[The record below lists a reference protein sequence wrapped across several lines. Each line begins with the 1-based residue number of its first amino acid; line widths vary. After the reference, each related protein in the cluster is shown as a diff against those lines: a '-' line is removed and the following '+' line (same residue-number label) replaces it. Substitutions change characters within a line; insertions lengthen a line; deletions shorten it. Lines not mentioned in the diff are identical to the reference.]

1 MTTAATAT
9 RVDSVTFH
17 LLALA
22 PAAIGLCCLAADRR
36 RARVV
41 ELGAAVLM
49 MLAMVDAAV
58 TAVVPAVFWVVALLG
73 GAMALAAARGRAR
86 VRVAVG
92 DMTGGAAMA
101 VHSAAGMVVM
111 ATLMLAMTG
120 GTSVPAAAGHHHSSA
135 PAITVAALV
144 VASAYLVAS
153 VVLAARTYGVLARV
167 QYVAMAGSVGLMSL
181 SFAG

>member
-1 MTTAATAT
+1 MTAAATAAT
-9 RVDSVTFH
+9 VDSVTFH

-36 RARVV
+36 RARAI
-41 ELGAAVLM
+41 ELGAGVLM
-49 MLAMVDAAV
+49 MLAMADAAI
-58 TAVVPAVFWVVALLG
+58 TAIVPAVFWVVALLG

-120 GTSVPAAAGHHHSSA
+120 GAPAPAASAHHHTAA
-135 PAITVAALV
+135 PTLAVAALV

-153 VVLAARTYGVLARV
+153 VVLAARTHGGLARV

-181 SFAG
+181 SSAG